1 MFRVKASEIQS
12 RIPVTAAILTIALIM
27 AFALSASAVYQVLEE
42 YRLLGTWLTRSEPVS
57 WGELGSLREEIGSR
71 IIIRSTATA
80 VLVLCTVA
88 TLWLQQRQFTTQRTL
103 QQIKLFAYDI
113 LSSMDQGV
121 ITTDLSGRITSVNSA
136 ATHILGVHSDCV
148 DQPLATTPPAGVQL
162 AAIANFVA
170 ERNEAV
176 WDRDFEVERAG
187 CVRRIRVHVH
197 VLRDAAGR
205 ARLPFPDT

>member
-1 MFRVKASEIQS
+1 M
-12 RIPVTAAILTIALIM
+12 
-27 AFALSASAVYQVLEE
+27 
-42 YRLLGTWLTRSEPVS
+42 
-57 WGELGSLREEIGSR
+57 
-71 IIIRSTATA
+71 
-80 VLVLCTVA
+80 CTVA

-121 ITTDLSGRITSVNSA
+121 ITTDLSGRITSVDPA

-162 AAIANFVA
+162 AAIANCVA

-176 WDRDFEVERAG
+176 WDRDFEVKPCRIRAG
-187 CVRRIRVHVH
+187 SGFMFTCSEM
-197 VLRDAAGR
+197 LRDAPW
-205 ARLPFPDT
+205 LPFPDT